1 MSPKSKVQSP
11 KSKVRRALFILHP
24 SAFILM
30 SLTLAYAQSSYDLGN
45 RLFAEG
51 RIPEAAEAYEKSVHE
66 GNSDV
71 TAHARF
77 MLGTCFEQMRDFDKA
92 DGHYRLVWQ
101 LFPRSAWADDALLRV
116 STHLLTSPDLEDVRA
131 AKSYLLKLQA
141 LYPKSPLTAESL
153 CLLGEGNIRLGE
165 FEEGV
170 RNLTEVLDK
179 HAESGLA
186 SRAHFALG
194 RLYCEDQNPLR
205 DPERA
210 MDEFRLVIEEDSKGA
225 YAPWAYFSIGNIL
238 REQKK
243 WEYARPYFQ
252 IVIEQFCGTLCAA
265 AARPMLTLS
274 QVERDQFMRGRESF
288 EQLLALI
295 NRDHQSE
302 DSKKVRALP
311 APAQVV
317 TLEIVS
323 DEAYSD
329 EHRAIYKGDVK
340 VSAGPMRV
348 FADHVVCNLADQVF
362 RASGKSTRVQFNE
375 EFVLDCKELVFDIRS
390 QRGVASGGVRFVE
403 KGSETASSGSASS
416 PNIKTVSNLVF
427 EIRSGETLSLS
438 VQE

>member
-1 MSPKSKVQSP
+1 
-11 KSKVRRALFILHP
+11 
-24 SAFILM
+24 
-30 SLTLAYAQSSYDLGN
+30 
-45 RLFAEG
+45 
-51 RIPEAAEAYEKSVHE
+51 
-66 GNSDV
+66 
-71 TAHARF
+71 
-77 MLGTCFEQMRDFDKA
+77 MLGTCFEQMRDFNKA
-92 DGHYRLVWQ
+92 DENYRLVWQ
-101 LFPRSAWADDALLRV
+101 LFPRSAWADDALFRV
-116 STHLLTSPDLEDVRA
+116 SNHLLTSPDLEDVRA

-141 LYPKSPLTAESL
+141 LYPKSPLIAESL
-153 CLLGEGNIRLGE
+153 CLLGEGNERLGE
-165 FEEGV
+165 F
-170 RNLTEVLDK
+170 DK

-205 DPERA
+205 DLERA
-210 MDEFRLVIEEDSKGA
+210 MEEFRLVIEEDSKGA

-252 IVIEQFCGTLCAA
+252 TVVEQFCGTLCAA

-295 NRDHQSE
+295 NRDHPSE

-329 EHRAIYKGDVK
+329 EHHAIYKGDVK
-340 VSAGPMRV
+340 VSSGPMRV

-375 EFVLDCKELVFDIRS
+375 EFVLDCKELVFDIKN

-416 PNIKTVSNLVF
+416 PNVKTVSNLVF